1 MGIGRKDHN
10 AEYDMANLKSIQ
22 AAELANVDLYR
33 NVIIDVRTQMEYDE
47 KRLKLR
53 HAFMPLDAL
62 QPGDFMLRHGLD
74 RDAVIY
80 TLCASGRRA
89 VTAAEKFIAEGF
101 NNVYV
106 VEGGLIACQNAGL
119 PLEGNAVSDGVVR
132 QASGKISLE
141 RQIRIL
147 AGSLV
152 ALGAALGLW
161 VNSSFVWLSLFVGCG
176 LVFAGITNWCGM
188 GLLLAKAPWNK
199 AQGASCQ
206 VPGPGGACGIGSK
219 PPAGSGQSCQ

>member
-1 MGIGRKDHN
+1 MTT
-10 AEYDMANLKSIQ
+10 LKSIQ
-22 AAELANVDLYR
+22 PSELANVDLYR

-62 QPGDFMLRHGLD
+62 QPRDFMLRHGFD

-89 VTAAEKFIAEGF
+89 ATAAEKFIAEGF
-101 NNVYV
+101 TNVYV
-106 VEGGLIACQNAGL
+106 IEGGLTACQNAGL
-119 PLEGNAVSDGVVR
+119 PLEGNAVSGLSR
-132 QASGKISLE
+132 QPTGPVTLE
-141 RQIRIL
+141 RQVRIV

-161 VNSSFVWLSLFVGCG
+161 VNPYFTLLALFVGCG
-176 LVFAGITNWCGM
+176 LVFAGITNRCGM
-188 GLLLAKAPWNK
+188 ALLLAKAPWNK
-199 AQGASCQ
+199 MQSSSCQ
-206 VPGPGGACGIGSK
+206 TAGQTAGQGGGACSIGAK
-219 PPAGSGQSCQ
+219 PAANSGQSCQ